1 MDADTPMEIPP
12 RPDTS
17 AHKPMVTYIH
27 GGGSSGSGD
36 LLLFFLAMLISLALF
51 AACMARNREPET
63 TPTEDSFVEWSD
75 DEYRYMTY
83 GVSESNK

>member
-1 MDADTPMEIPP
+1 MEIPP

-17 AHKPMVTYIH
+17 AHKPLITKIH
-27 GGGSSGSGD
+27 GGGSSVSEE
-36 LLLFFLAMLISLALF
+36 LFLLFVAMFVFLALF

-63 TPTEDSFVEWSD
+63 TPTEDSFGEWSD
-75 DEYRYMTY
+75 DDYRYMTY